1 MILLENKYQVLQ
13 EAYQLLIIEGSE
25 CNADIPDYTLEHMQE
40 LMHFSINHWLNI
52 INSKKYKTVLFF
64 KNHGPLSGGT
74 MRHPHMQ
81 IVGIKNLSLKICVI
95 NANLK
100 ALKLQKKI
108 M

>member
-52 INSKKYKTVLFF
+52 INSK
-64 KNHGPLSGGT
+64 N
-74 MRHPHMQ
+74 
-81 IVGIKNLSLKICVI
+81 IKQYFSSKSWAFIWWNYVIHIC
-95 NANLK
+95 
-100 ALKLQKKI
+100 KL
-108 M
+108 